1 MGSWAGGNTVGETRS
16 PHGELACRAAFGTYL
31 NSVLPGSQTFALHH
45 FNSSFPGFQQSD
57 LHSGTGSAAAA
68 PGLLGCF
75 WCSIANRPQC
85 CSAKPQRLLQPQML
99 SPAPSNLSCLCRSS
113 PIC

>member
-1 MGSWAGGNTVGETRS
+1 MRASGLGGGCSGGGREGEQGWGDTVGETRS

-31 NSVLPGSQTFALHH
+31 NSVLPGSQTFALYH

-57 LHSGTGSAAAA
+57 LHRGEGSAAAA

-75 WCSIANRPQC
+75 RCSIANRPQC
-85 CSAKPQRLLQPQML
+85 CSAKPQRLL
-99 SPAPSNLSCLCRSS
+99 
-113 PIC
+113 